1 LTPGQYFKEQA
12 RSDISAGYQIHEIIP
27 IVSEFSTCNHSA
39 DIESY
44 DRIQK
49 PNESAREGMRIIAEK
64 ALLSKKSTIVF
75 VNIVLEGSA
84 PSTIEA
90 VGGRI

>member
-1 LTPGQYFKEQA
+1 
-12 RSDISAGYQIHEIIP
+12 
-27 IVSEFSTCNHSA
+27 
-39 DIESY
+39 
-44 DRIQK
+44 
-49 PNESAREGMRIIAEK
+49 MRIIAEK